1 MKFSAFYL
9 AGLTSAAET
18 DDTAIVTL
26 NNLEKISLEFV
37 SAESINRSSKWKAK
51 WERKFQNN
59 TDRMRRSFD
68 KCGTINVEANE
79 EIQMEYDIGNPCGAI
94 KVLLNGFSNWTDR
107 YISSCKS
114 QMKKSHQKSRM
125 EKWTN
130 MLNKGNRFKFKSIRI
145 YDSS

>member
-18 DDTAIVTL
+18 DDTAIMSL
-26 NNLEKISLEFV
+26 NNLEKISLEFF
-37 SAESINRSSKWKAK
+37 SAESINKRSQWK
-51 WERKFQNN
+51 ERWAEKIKTN
-59 TDRMRRSFD
+59 TNRMRGSFRR
-68 KCGTINVEANE
+68 CGTINVEANE

-94 KVLLNGFSNWTDR
+94 KVLMNGFSNWADR
-107 YISSCKS
+107 YIASCKS

>member
-94 KVLLNGFSNWTDR
+94 KVLMNGFSNWTDR

-114 QMKKSHQKSRM
+114 QMKNSHQKRRM
-125 EKWTN
+125 GKWFS
-130 MLNKGNRFKFKSIRI
+130 MLNKGNRSWKSWKFP
-145 YDSS
+145 